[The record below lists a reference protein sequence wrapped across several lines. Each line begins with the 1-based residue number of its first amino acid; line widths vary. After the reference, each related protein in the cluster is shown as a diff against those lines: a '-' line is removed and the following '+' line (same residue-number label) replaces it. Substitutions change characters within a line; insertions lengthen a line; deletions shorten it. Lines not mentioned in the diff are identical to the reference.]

1 MVSFTSWEGKPPR
14 SLPDRFE
21 LVSISSDKMD
31 LKPSLIA
38 ALAHFKPSDVLQSQS
53 TQAISQPTTRPANS
67 QPGFA
72 PSPPASPPAARCS
85 PAPLLR
91 QPKRKRSAKKVQQK
105 RLLHYEAS
113 FSELQNSVTK
123 TAETYFKDKT
133 NCCDLVD
140 IAVHLINGQP
150 LEETVYDS
158 LWKRSVDIFSKTDS
172 KASRV
177 RRLETGRAVLQKE
190 CLANDYADRLGML
203 LFRIELD
210 EMILSV
216 PDNKCRQGVGKA
228 TIAYEKYA
236 KEADVSV
243 EYVSQ
248 TRSLSRNYARLV
260 TTSGPGILACLNGQ
274 RSRMWERGSVDVD
287 LLLKFVKDK
296 YPEREET
303 FRSHDRLCAKAILGG
318 LKAYGWENDEIIQS
332 KGEVLTAVRE
342 QLVPRANPLGDL
354 SHRIN
359 SHSDA
364 LMRALAA
371 AATQRENTYQLQ
383 PMDSVRAAPITSSDA
398 QSRLNREDCQ
408 AYQSPTVHT
417 FPNANFETRFAFSS
431 PRQFSIPHSVSFNL
445 DSWSAFSPSR
455 QHSIYP
461 SANLLPSANL
471 DSWSAF
477 LSPRQSSTVPPDA
490 DQPPIDPTTAVYPTD
505 IDLDSWTSFLTPG
518 QSSGGSCTSMPTPP
532 TTDLLLLVR
541 TDQAL
546 KLQTRVL

>member
-1 MVSFTSWEGKPPR
+1 
-14 SLPDRFE
+14 
-21 LVSISSDKMD
+21 MD
-31 LKPSLIA
+31 FKRTLIT
-38 ALAHFKPSDVLQSQS
+38 ALAHFNPSDVIQSPS
-53 TQAISQPTTRPANS
+53 TRAISQLIARPANS
-67 QPGFA
+67 QLASA
-72 PSPPASPPAARCS
+72 PPASPPASPPAARCS

-105 RLLHYEAS
+105 RLLHYEAG
-113 FSELQNSVTK
+113 FSELQNSVMK

-133 NCCDLVD
+133 TCCDLVD
-140 IAVHLINGQP
+140 ISVHLINSQP
-150 LEETVYDS
+150 LEETVYKS

-177 RRLETGRAVLQKE
+177 RRLEAGRAVLQRE
-190 CLANDYADRLGML
+190 RFANVYADRLGML

-216 PDNKCRQGVGKA
+216 PDNECRQGIGKA
-228 TIAYEKYA
+228 TIAYGKYA
-236 KEADVSV
+236 KEADVDV

-260 TTSGPGILACLNGQ
+260 TICGPGILACLNEQ

-296 YPEREET
+296 YPEREKI
-303 FRSHDRLCAKAILGG
+303 FRRHDQLCAKAILGG
-318 LKAYGWENDEIIQS
+318 LRAYGWEDDEIFQS
-332 KGEVLTAVRE
+332 KGEVLTAVRKYFGEPVQGATNKEPSSKRLYRGLQAQDFE
-342 QLVPRANPLGDL
+342 QHVPRAYPLGDL

-364 LMRALAA
+364 PMRALAA
-371 AATQRENTYQLQ
+371 AATQRESTYQLQ
-383 PMDSVRAAPITSSDA
+383 PTDSVRAAPLNIIPSDVGNT
-398 QSRLNREDCQ
+398 QSRLNPGDCQ

-417 FPNANFETRFAFSS
+417 LPNTNVETRFAFSS
-431 PRQFSIPHSVSFNL
+431 PRQPSIPYSVSINL

-455 QHSIYP
+455 QHSIHP

-477 LSPRQSSTVPPDA
+477 LSLRQSSTVPPDA
-490 DQPPIDPTTAVYPTD
+490 DQPPIDPTTAVYSTD

-518 QSSGGSCTSMPTPP
+518 QSSGGC
-532 TTDLLLLVR
+532 
-541 TDQAL
+541 
-546 KLQTRVL
+546 